1 MYCKKCGTE
10 IDEDSEFCKKCGTN
24 QNTVNT
30 NNNDDKE
37 NKGCGIFVLITILVI
52 IAIAVICTIIASN
65 QNKNDNDENVFE
77 QIITRDANNGDIEI
91 DSKMNL
97 NNLGVDIIIH
107 PNCDIEN
114 LSIKIIQYDD
124 DGKIVKTITKNLGNV
139 KEGVELST
147 SLSLTD
153 FSITEIWSLGA
164 TEIKVVGGKVKK

>member
-1 MYCKKCGTE
+1 MYCKKCGE
-10 IDEDSEFCKKCGTN
+10 QIDEDSEFCKKCGAK
-24 QNTVNT
+24 QNTVNV
-30 NNNDDKE
+30 NNNNEK
-37 NKGCGIFVLITILVI
+37 KGCGIAIIVI
-52 IAIAVICTIIASN
+52 IAFISSLIVFFSIDARTKNNNNDKGDNVI
-65 QNKNDNDENVFE
+65 E
-77 QIITRDANNGDIEI
+77 QMFTRDANNGDIEI

-114 LSIKIIQYDD
+114 LSIKIIQYDN
-124 DGKIVKTITKNLGNV
+124 DGKIVKTINKNLGNV